1 EFKSELNSA
10 IVEADKSHLRR
21 VFINLIRNSIQA
33 NANLVLIEL
42 KKAEE
47 KYFIHVKDNGSG
59 ISSENTDRI
68 FEESYT
74 TKKQGMG
81 LGLAITRKFIE
92 SINGSIRLITA
103 SPGETIFEL
112 TIPVTDKE
120 KSLYL

>member
-1 EFKSELNSA
+1 ML
-10 IVEADKSHLRR
+10 
-21 VFINLIRNSIQA
+21 INLIRNSIQA

-42 KKAEE
+42 KKEKE
-47 KYFIHVKDNGSG
+47 KYFIYVKDNGSG
-59 ISSENTDRI
+59 ISSENKDRI

-112 TIPVTDKE
+112 TIPVTNKE
-120 KSLYL
+120 KIFIYNDSANTTSKVRT